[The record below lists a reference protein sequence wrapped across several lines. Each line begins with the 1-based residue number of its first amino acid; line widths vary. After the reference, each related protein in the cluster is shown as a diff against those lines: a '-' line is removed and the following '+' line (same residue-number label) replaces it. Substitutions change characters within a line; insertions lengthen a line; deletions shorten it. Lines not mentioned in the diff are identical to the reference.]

1 MNECC
6 YKVYGRNDLSDERRE
21 EHLFF
26 FPHPH
31 LSQIGAASGLHLPS
45 LFYEARISILC
56 NGSQVF
62 AKVDNYCGRR
72 VAAWLFQS
80 IKALDLTHT
89 EATNV
94 KAKNTTAADTMAY
107 T

>member
-1 MNECC
+1 MAEMTSVT
-6 YKVYGRNDLSDERRE
+6 KRE
-21 EHLFF
+21 KNIWGFFHL
-26 FPHPH
+26 HI
-31 LSQIGAASGLHLPS
+31 SQMGAASGLHLPS

-80 IKALDLTHT
+80 IKAL
-89 EATNV
+89 
-94 KAKNTTAADTMAY
+94 
-107 T
+107 

>member
-1 MNECC
+1 MNAVIRSMAEMTSVTKGEKNIC
-6 YKVYGRNDLSDERRE
+6 
-21 EHLFF
+21 FF
-26 FPHPH
+26 SHPH